1 MFLDYTPPASGFAR
15 LLHELP
21 SHADRPEFKTTLDV
35 WPKLQAKIFETSE
48 HQQFFSFVC
57 LGFIKASISRSL
69 PGLRRKVGD
78 VDEYKANNKWL
89 KEAWLAPSVRIAVTV
104 CLTIAILCVAL
115 MGYRTFQNQ
124 TVNDI
129 ALPTSYLLDNVVS
142 TSVDEDF
149 QVEGFTLPNAGLL
162 FQSETFLIE
171 DALIIFDK
179 PKHLTF

>member
-1 MFLDYTPPASGFAR
+1 
-15 LLHELP
+15 
-21 SHADRPEFKTTLDV
+21 
-35 WPKLQAKIFETSE
+35 
-48 HQQFFSFVC
+48 
-57 LGFIKASISRSL
+57 
-69 PGLRRKVGD
+69 
-78 VDEYKANNKWL
+78 
-89 KEAWLAPSVRIAVTV
+89 
-104 CLTIAILCVAL
+104 